1 VLQDMLLIGTKEK
14 TIFPGSA
21 MRVKLIFI
29 GQESCCF
36 NYVPA
41 IVSITSIV
49 P

>member
-1 VLQDMLLIGTKEK
+1 MLLIGAKEN
-14 TIFPGSA
+14 TISPGSA
-21 MRVKLIFI
+21 RRVKLNFI

-41 IVSITSIV
+41 IVPITSIV